1 MRLRNVL
8 MIIGIL
14 FCVTLCS
21 CSIAPQKEYTVTL
34 QCYVNNL
41 SETPAFSSD
50 DITASKG
57 SVDTYTVI
65 LQSRSVLDAVIK
77 QSGFDYTYE
86 ELRSMI
92 KVVNKDDSEVF
103 EIRIT
108 APNKADAA
116 KIADTLATVLPEKLE
131 NILEGSN
138 FSIVDI
144 IY

>member
-1 MRLRNVL
+1 MRLRTVL

-21 CSIAPQKEYTVTL
+21 CSLAPQKEYTVTL
-34 QCYVNNL
+34 QCYVNNNSDTPSL
-41 SETPAFSSD
+41 SYD
-50 DITASKG
+50 DIIMSEG

-65 LQSRSVLDAVIK
+65 LQSRSVLNGVIER
-77 QSGFDYTYE
+77 SGCDYTYE

-92 KVVNKDDSEVF
+92 EVVCKNDSEVF

-108 APNKADAA
+108 APNKTDAA

-131 NILEGSN
+131 NILEGSD